1 MDRCNNSFP
10 ETLVLVG
17 RCSLWDWSL
26 CFRSLTISHDKM
38 ATSSTPTS
46 DELKRSIYVGNIPYQ
61 ACCVS
66 RMLSEGF
73 LLVQF
78 NYVQRSL
85 VYTHCLVNLLMLY
98 SSSQNNLQFN
108 FVILTNFLIAIKM
121 FISNFNFVIVY
132 VYLWFYFF
140 NRIRWALKFCFKYL
154 A

>member
-1 MDRCNNSFP
+1 MYRCNNSIL
-10 ETLVLVG
+10 ETSVLVG
-17 RCSLWDWSL
+17 RYSLWDCSL

-78 NYVQRSL
+78 NCVQRSL

-108 FVILTNFLIAIKM
+108 FVILANFLIAIKM
-121 FISNFNFVIVY
+121 FISSFNSVI
-132 VYLWFYFF
+132 FMCICDFIF
-140 NRIRWALKFCFKYL
+140 STGFGEP
-154 A
+154 